1 METIIYTAAGATL
14 LLLVA
19 YDVYSTVLHSSAR
32 YGPIGEG
39 LNRAV
44 WRVARKV
51 AFGLRR
57 RRRHKL
63 LNAVG
68 PALMPLLIVTYIVLL
83 TLAFALLYVP
93 HVPGDFVIANG
104 LKTDAAWL
112 NA

>member
-39 LNRAV
+39 LNRSV
-44 WRVARKV
+44 WRVARKF
-51 AFGLRR
+51 AFPLGR

-68 PALMPLLIVTYIVLL
+68 PALMPLLIITYIVLL
-83 TLAFALLYVP
+83 TIAFALIYVP
-93 HVPGDFVIANG
+93 HVPDDFSI
-104 LKTDAAWL
+104 TAAKGV
-112 NA
+112 A

>member
-1 METIIYTAAGATL
+1 METIIFTTAGVVL
-14 LLLVA
+14 LLLVT

-32 YGPIGEG
+32 YGPVGES

-44 WRVARKV
+44 WRVSRKI
-51 AFGLRR
+51 AFSLGR

-93 HVPGDFVIANG
+93 HVPDDFSITSAKN
-104 LKTDAAWL
+104 
-112 NA
+112 